1 MYINP
6 YDKENITQKM
16 KLCKILN
23 KIIKDIDDSY
33 DSDLYKQILYK
44 YNITGTKVIKLFK
57 FCKKIYKKFY
67 KLLTKLDED
76 PNYKI
81 NVTST
86 DPNYNIN
93 INQKIKLIDYLNIET
108 SSNNISKYKGVYSTD
123 KNNKSNNRIID
134 KCYLVDNNLT
144 RYVFDYPFEAA
155 LFRTQNINLFK
166 SNKRKLENNF
176 NQESHNSKKRKLE
189 NNFNQ
194 ESHNSKKYKSE
205 ETAENKYKSEENTD
219 NSNSEENTDKSNLY
233 EDEDEDEDKYNSYED
248 KYNSEDYKYKFKQH
262 IYNITNNIRIGTY
275 IADITYAHF
284 NGM

>member
-23 KIIKDIDDSY
+23 KIITDIDDSY
-33 DSDLYKQILYK
+33 DSDLYKQILNK

-67 KLLTKLDED
+67 NLLTKLDED

-108 SSNNISKYKGVYSTD
+108 SCNNISKYKGVYSTD
-123 KNNKSNNRIID
+123 KNNTSNNRIID

-155 LFRTQNINLFK
+155 LFRSQNINLFK
-166 SNKRKLENNF
+166 SNKKNLENNF

-194 ESHNSKKYKSE
+194 ESYNSKKYKSE
-205 ETAENKYKSEENTD
+205 ETVGNKH
-219 NSNSEENTDKSNLY
+219 NSEYDDEYNSS
-233 EDEDEDEDKYNSYED
+233 EDEYED